1 MKLSIVTIS
10 LLFLTIISSL
20 HWKTRLDEAKKEATK
35 NSTNILLV
43 FSGSDW
49 CKPCIQLKN
58 TVFKSEEFANAVK
71 SKYELVVIDFKRDN
85 TGVSQE
91 EISYREKLAEM
102 YNPNGYFPLVVIL
115 DAEGNALKT
124 IESYKGETAE
134 YYINNYLK

>member
-10 LLFLTIISSL
+10 LLLLTLTSSL
-20 HWKTRLDEAKKEATK
+20 HWNTRLDEAKKEATK
-35 NSTNILLV
+35 NNTQILLV

-58 TVFKSEEFANAVK
+58 TVFKSPEFIDAVK
-71 SKYELVVIDFKRDN
+71 GKYELVVIDFKRDN

-91 EISYREKLAEM
+91 EISYREKIAET
-102 YNPNGYFPLVVIL
+102 YNQNGYFPLVAIL
-115 DAEGNALKT
+115 DSEGNTLKT